1 MARRRASA
9 RPADGDGGIP
19 FYERRGF
26 QGTVAVVGLLAA
38 IWGLLGAPPP
48 WKMVHDLF
56 KTELARSNTEIVL
69 DTSAAMSKR
78 FASGETKLAAA
89 VHALESGGQRDDE
102 GLGLRLTNPDCK
114 SEEDPLIRVGTHHVE
129 KVLSTAKE
137 LKPGGRS
144 NITQAVKD
152 ALAEFRANPDFH
164 RPGSV
169 RRVLVYTSG
178 HDDCF
183 GHDFGEK
190 IEAALELTRGA
201 ASFTLIALKPTAAD
215 RRRLAGIEGALESA
229 GAAVETIPAESPE
242 ELEEASE
249 QAGQE
254 TEQALEE
261 AEEEREEGEKMS
273 G

>member
-1 MARRRASA
+1 MARRRETAA
-9 RPADGDGGIP
+9 PADRSGVSP
-19 FYERRGF
+19 FYERRVF
-26 QGTVAVVGLLAA
+26 QGTAAVVGLLAG
-38 IWGLLGAPPP
+38 IWGLLGPPPP
-48 WKMVHDLF
+48 WRLIGDLF
-56 KTELARSNTEIVL
+56 EAEIARSNTEIVL
-69 DTSAAMSKR
+69 DTSAAMAKR
-78 FASGETKLAAA
+78 FANGETKLAAA
-89 VHALESGGQRDDE
+89 VRALQSGGQRNDE

-114 SEEDPLIRVGTHHVE
+114 SEEDPLIGVGTHHVE
-129 KVLSTAKE
+129 KVLSTAE
-137 LKPGGRS
+137 SLKPNGRS

-164 RPGSV
+164 RRDSV

-190 IEAALELTRGA
+190 IEADLKLTHGA
-201 ASFTLIALKPTAAD
+201 ASFTLIALKPTEAD
-215 RRRLAGIEGALESA
+215 RRRLAGIEAALESA
-229 GAAVETIPAESPE
+229 GAAVETIPAENPG

-249 QAGQE
+249 RAEQE

-261 AEEEREEGEKMS
+261 AEEERKEGEGMS